1 MFFTKSQLIA
11 RRDFLKGTALT
22 TASLI
27 GPAIG
32 VAPGVSAEQGGKRA
46 DCLESVY
53 RQLHIDAHLAACE
66 HPYEGFDAGAAAQT
80 IFDAGFQ
87 MVCYF
92 GVCVGGYSYYPSRIG
107 VVHPGLTRDFTG
119 EMTAALK
126 KHGICTIVYMRAGWD
141 RHYGKTNPEWI
152 ASHDPARQTGAA
164 TSDGAEMCLNSP
176 WVDRVQIPQM
186 KEVVSR
192 YDVDGLFIDLAVH
205 QFITA
210 NCYCKYC
217 RDSFGREVGG
227 AIPVSDG
234 DAKAFAYRKWV
245 NRRLE
250 AYIEKVHRALDDQKP
265 GVIIVHNWA
274 WMTRCPLNPP
284 AHVRHINWDTPTP
297 NMSVYALD
305 FSFEA
310 RYLSTL
316 GDRSWAF
323 HNTRGNSWGDYALRE
338 EAAFMQEVATE
349 LAAGGRSL
357 LSDDAYPSG
366 NPEPAVYERHGR
378 VNERT
383 LKLEPFLRGCR
394 PVKDVAVLHSA
405 DTIFSKTPMKL
416 SPEWKAGP
424 AYYPVSGAH
433 KVLIEGHVEM
443 NILNSQVLADAL
455 GQYRSLILPDQR
467 ILSDRECDAVRGF
480 VRDGGSLLATCATGT
495 RNASDGAM
503 ADFALADVLGVR
515 YRGLSAGKRS
525 FLRLPFRIESFGVP
539 RMDVQVNGEY
549 ARVEATTAKAL
560 LELVPAEV
568 SKQAP
573 ASAPQG
579 PGVTLN
585 QYGKGQALYCAAPL
599 FSSYYAEGPAMLR
612 RLALWMLS
620 VVHPEGRRTI
630 VLESTPPNVE
640 VFYSERGKDRF
651 VHLVNYSGD
660 KRETEPSQSQ
670 ECVRVH
676 GIRVR
681 ANVPTRPKRVV
692 SVPEYESIPCEWHDG
707 WIRFAAH
714 PLGIH
719 AAYMIE
725 G

>member
-1 MFFTKSQLIA
+1 MLFTKSQLIA
-11 RRDFLKGTALT
+11 RRDFMKGTALA
-22 TASLI
+22 TASLL
-27 GPAIG
+27 GPALG
-32 VAPGVSAEQGGKRA
+32 VAPGVAAEPGGKRA
-46 DCLESVY
+46 DGQESVY

-66 HPYEGFDAGAAAQT
+66 HPYEDFDAAAAAQM
-80 IFDAGFQ
+80 ISDAGFQ

-92 GVCVGGYSYYPSRIG
+92 GVCEGGYSYYPSRIG
-107 VVHPGLTRDFTG
+107 VVHPGLKRDFTG

-126 KHGICTIVYMRAGWD
+126 KHGIRTIVYLRAGWD
-141 RHYGKTNPEWI
+141 RQYGKTNPEWI
-152 ASHDPARQTGAA
+152 TSHDPARQTGAA

-176 WVDRVQIPQM
+176 WVDRVLIPQM

-192 YDVDGLFIDLAVH
+192 YDVDGVFTDLAVH

-210 NCYCKYC
+210 NCYCQSC

-227 AIPVSDG
+227 ALPVSDS
-234 DAKAFAYRKWV
+234 DAQAFAYRKWAS
-245 NRRLE
+245 RHLE
-250 AYIEKVHRALDDQKP
+250 AYIEKVHRALEEQKP
-265 GVIIVHNWA
+265 GIIVVQNWA
-274 WMTRCPLNPP
+274 WMARCPLNPP
-284 AHVRHINWDTPTP
+284 AYVTHINWDTATP

-305 FSFEA
+305 FSLEA

-338 EAAFMQEVATE
+338 EAAYTQEVATE

-366 NPEPAVYERHGR
+366 NPEPAVYECYGR
-378 VNERT
+378 VNART
-383 LKLEPFLRGCR
+383 QKLEPFLRGCR

-443 NILNSQVLADAL
+443 NILNSQVLVDTL
-455 GQYRSLILPDQR
+455 GQYRALILPDQR

-480 VRDGGSLLATCATGT
+480 VREGGALLATCATGT
-495 RNASDGAM
+495 RNSSNDAR

-515 YRGLSAGKRS
+515 YLGLTAGKRS
-525 FLRLPFRIESFGVP
+525 FLRLPSRIESFGIP
-539 RMDVQVNGEY
+539 RMDVQVSGEY

-568 SKQAP
+568 SKGAP

-585 QYGKGQALYCAAPL
+585 QYEKGQALYCAAPL
-599 FSSYYAEGPAMLR
+599 FSAYYAEGPAMLR

-620 VVHPEGRRTI
+620 VVYPEGRRTI

-660 KRETEPSQSQ
+660 KRETGPSQSQ
-670 ECVRVH
+670 ECVRVD

-681 ANVPTRPKRVV
+681 ASVPTQPKGVV
-692 SVPEYESIPCEWHDG
+692 SVPENENIPYEWRDG
-707 WIRFAAH
+707 WITFAAQ

-719 AAYMIE
+719 AVYMIE